1 MVQQQD
7 GDDWRRG
14 RQQHSSS
21 SCRSSSS
28 PRRRQDLVA
37 DVRVDD
43 VVVNKRRLCLA
54 REREHVRLRAILLV
68 LLSQAQLE
76 VSPFEVLVLALH
88 LFQLFAQ
95 LAGSSV
101 SEHLPA
107 TLASQSKPAGRAQES
122 SNGTGPRGSR
132 APQTPGGCR
141 VRPCRVPKL
150 ARPLLTR
157 LHALQV
163 GASLG
168 CTPCRLTR
176 PTLLL
181 VWARHR
187 ANWSAPWLS

>member
-101 SEHLPA
+101 SEHLPR
-107 TLASQSKPAGRAQES
+107 LRPNQSRQAGRKKAATGRDLAVLALHKRKAIVGRGHVASPS
-122 SNGTGPRGSR
+122 SPGP
-132 APQTPGGCR
+132 C
-141 VRPCRVPKL
+141 
-150 ARPLLTR
+150 
-157 LHALQV
+157 
-163 GASLG
+163 SLG
-168 CTPCRLTR
+168 CTPCRL
-176 PTLLL
+176 
-181 VWARHR
+181 ARH
-187 ANWSAPWLS
+187 SAARPAG